1 MNTNHLLLMLADGA
15 RTAEEHGER
24 GLAETLT
31 AMTRS
36 LVESQR
42 HQEDVYPWREND
54 LRAIFEAVP
63 R

>member
-1 MNTNHLLLMLADGA
+1 MNSNHLLLALTDGA
-15 RTAEEHGER
+15 RAAEAHGEH

-31 AMTRS
+31 AMTKS

-42 HQEDVYPWREND
+42 HQEDVYLWREND
-54 LRAIFEAVP
+54 LRAIFDAAG